1 MSKVPLNWQILAI
14 YSLDFIGRIVWT
26 ERGKLTVENSNEIT
40 RLFWETNDRNYLHEM
55 YEEAN

>member
-1 MSKVPLNWQILAI
+1 MSNVPLNWQILAI
-14 YSLDFIGRIVWT
+14 YSIDFIGRMVWT

-40 RLFWETNDRNYLHEM
+40 RLFWETNDRNYLREM

>member
-40 RLFWETNDRNYLHEM
+40 RLFWETNDRNYLREM